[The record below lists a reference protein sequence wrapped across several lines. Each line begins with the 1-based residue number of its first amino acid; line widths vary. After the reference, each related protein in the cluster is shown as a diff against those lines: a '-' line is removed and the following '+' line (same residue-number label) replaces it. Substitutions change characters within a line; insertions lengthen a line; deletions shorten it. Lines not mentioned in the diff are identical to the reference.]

1 MINLLQSDTEYIQPA
16 SLGERLTDED
26 LVDSQDQCISVQYNV
41 IDLGD
46 TKYGFNQGFEGNEAN
61 LYFERMKEFSENTLN
76 EIRDNASYK
85 LHFNRSDIRGNL
97 KELFDKIDPNI
108 AKVNPLIF
116 HFALDPDNKD
126 FADREKNIR
135 NPRIYFMVGRNG
147 MIHILFFDPYHEIN
161 PIKKKTK

>member
-1 MINLLQSDTEYIQPA
+1 MINLSQSDTEYIQPA

-46 TKYGFNQGFEGNEAN
+46 TIYGFNQGFEGNEAN

-85 LHFNRSDIRGNL
+85 LHFNRTDIRGNL

-108 AKVNPLIF
+108 AKVNPLFF

-126 FADREKNIR
+126 FADRKKN
-135 NPRIYFMVGRNG
+135 
-147 MIHILFFDPYHEIN
+147 
-161 PIKKKTK
+161 KK

>member
-1 MINLLQSDTEYIQPA
+1 MINLSQFDTENIQPA
-16 SLGERLTDED
+16 SLGERLTYED
-26 LVDSQDQCISVQYNV
+26 LVDSQDQFISVQYNA

-76 EIRDNASYK
+76 EIQENSSHES
-85 LHFNRSDIRGNL
+85 HFYRSDIRGNL
-97 KELFDKIDPNI
+97 KKLFDSIDPNI

-116 HFALDPDNKD
+116 HFALDPDNKN
-126 FADREKNIR
+126 FADRKKNIR

-161 PIKKKTK
+161 P

>member
-1 MINLLQSDTEYIQPA
+1 MINLSQFDTENIQPA
-16 SLGERLTDED
+16 CLGERLTYED
-26 LVDSQDQCISVQYNV
+26 LVDSQDQFISVQYNA

-76 EIRDNASYK
+76 EIQENSSHES
-85 LHFNRSDIRGNL
+85 HFYRSDIRGNL
-97 KELFDKIDPNI
+97 KKLFDSIDPNI

-116 HFALDPDNKD
+116 HFALDPDNKN
-126 FADREKNIR
+126 FADRKKNIR

-161 PIKKKTK
+161 P

>member
-1 MINLLQSDTEYIQPA
+1 MINLSQLDTEYVQPA

-26 LVDSQDQCISVQYNV
+26 LVDSQDQCISVQYNA

-76 EIRDNASYK
+76 EIRDNASYE

-97 KELFDKIDPNI
+97 KE
-108 AKVNPLIF
+108 
-116 HFALDPDNKD
+116 
-126 FADREKNIR
+126 
-135 NPRIYFMVGRNG
+135 
-147 MIHILFFDPYHEIN
+147 
-161 PIKKKTK
+161 

>member
-61 LYFERMKEFSENTLN
+61 LYFERMKEFS
-76 EIRDNASYK
+76 
-85 LHFNRSDIRGNL
+85 
-97 KELFDKIDPNI
+97 
-108 AKVNPLIF
+108 
-116 HFALDPDNKD
+116 
-126 FADREKNIR
+126 
-135 NPRIYFMVGRNG
+135 
-147 MIHILFFDPYHEIN
+147 
-161 PIKKKTK
+161 

>member
-1 MINLLQSDTEYIQPA
+1 MINLSQSDTEYIQPA

-26 LVDSQDQCISVQYNV
+26 LVDSQDQCVSVQYNV

-46 TKYGFNQGFEGNEAN
+46 TIYGFNQGFEGNEAN

-126 FADREKNIR
+126 FAYREKN
-135 NPRIYFMVGRNG
+135 
-147 MIHILFFDPYHEIN
+147 
-161 PIKKKTK
+161 KK

>member
-1 MINLLQSDTEYIQPA
+1 MINLSQSDMEYIQPA

-46 TKYGFNQGFEGNEAN
+46 TIYGFNQGFEGNEAN

-116 HFALDPDNKD
+116 HFALAPDNKD
-126 FADREKNIR
+126 FADREKN
-135 NPRIYFMVGRNG
+135 
-147 MIHILFFDPYHEIN
+147 
-161 PIKKKTK
+161 KK

>member
-1 MINLLQSDTEYIQPA
+1 MINLSQFDTENIQPA
-16 SLGERLTDED
+16 SLGERLTYED
-26 LVDSQDQCISVQYNV
+26 LVDSQDQFISVQYNA

-76 EIRDNASYK
+76 EIQENSSHES
-85 LHFNRSDIRGNL
+85 HFYRSDIRGNL
-97 KELFDKIDPNI
+97 KKLFDSINPNI
-108 AKVNPLIF
+108 ARVNPLIF
-116 HFALDPDNKD
+116 HFALDPDNKN
-126 FADREKNIR
+126 FADRKKNIR

-161 PIKKKTK
+161 P